1 MRAYQR
7 YPTAKKALKLLNSG
21 ELKEADCKQWIK
33 DRLNEWDE
41 DHPEDNV
48 PKVLYKLNGSRMR
61 PQVGIRQTTFPSRQ
75 IANITGPPKFRY
87 RKLES
92 LMDKPRPS
100 L

>member
-21 ELKEADCKQWIK
+21 ALKEADCKQWIK
-33 DRLNEWDE
+33 DRLHQD
-41 DHPEDNV
+41 DA
-48 PKVLYKLNGSRMR
+48 KVLYRLEDYRMKAN
-61 PQVGIRQTTFPSRQ
+61 VGIRQTTFPTRQ
-75 IANITGPPKFRY
+75 IASISGPPKFRY
-87 RKLES
+87 RKLKS

>member
-7 YPTAKKALKLLNSG
+7 YPTAKKAIKLLNSG
-21 ELKEADCKQWIK
+21 ALKEADCKQWIK

-41 DHPEDNV
+41 DHPEDDA
-48 PKVLYKLNGSRMR
+48 KVLYRLEDHRLEER
-61 PQVGIRQTTFPSRQ
+61 VRICQTTFPRRQ
-75 IANITGPPKFRY
+75 IANISGPPKIRY
-87 RKLES
+87 RKLKS

>member
-21 ELKEADCKQWIK
+21 ALKEADCKQWIK
-33 DRLNEWDE
+33 DRLNEWHGE
-41 DHPEDNV
+41 DDA
-48 PKVLYKLNGSRMR
+48 KVLYKLEDYRMKD
-61 PQVGIRQTTFPSRQ
+61 QVGIRQTTFPKRQ
-75 IANITGPPKFRY
+75 IANITGPRKFRY
-87 RKLES
+87 RKLKS

>member
-33 DRLNEWDE
+33 DRLNEWDGE
-41 DHPEDNV
+41 DDA
-48 PKVLYKLNGSRMR
+48 KVLYRLED
-61 PQVGIRQTTFPSRQ
+61 QLVGQQRLRIHRTTFPTRQ
-75 IANITGPPKFRY
+75 IASISGPPKFRY
-87 RKLES
+87 RKLKS
-92 LMDKPRPS
+92 LMDNPRPS

>member
-21 ELKEADCKQWIK
+21 ALKEADCKQWIK
-33 DRLNEWDE
+33 DRLNEWHEE
-41 DHPEDNV
+41 DDA
-48 PKVLYKLNGSRMR
+48 KVLYRLKRDGKNARL
-61 PQVGIRQTTFPSRQ
+61 GIRHTTFPTRQ
-75 IANITGPPKFRY
+75 IAAISGPPKFRY
-87 RKLES
+87 RKLKS